1 MLIRALRVISLV
13 CLLVLLLSASG
24 CAFDRATAQSSPTAT
39 PYPHS
44 TALPSSTPGALP
56 PAVTGLLAPAPT
68 DCLSQAAPQT
78 FTLPPDFGGGFFG
91 DDTTFAGSSPAWELG
106 LGSPLRVQQP
116 SADQPY
122 PSAKVMWIVGP
133 NYFQPVTLSGREL
146 RSNAPLWFE
155 VYPGAAPTS
164 IFTTHATLDP
174 GAPNRGSTE
183 PRSGH
188 WNIWGIGVLVLS
200 AGCYELDVTWSG
212 GGWRTIYAA
221 GAWQTPQ

>member
-1 MLIRALRVISLV
+1 MV
-13 CLLVLLLSASG
+13 
-24 CAFDRATAQSSPTAT
+24 DP
-39 PYPHS
+39 
-44 TALPSSTPGALP
+44 
-56 PAVTGLLAPAPT
+56 
-68 DCLSQAAPQT
+68 PQT
-78 FTLPPDFGGGFFG
+78 FTLPSDFGGGFFG

-116 SADQPY
+116 SVDQPY
-122 PSAKVMWIVGP
+122 
-133 NYFQPVTLSGREL
+133 PVTLSGRER

-155 VYPGAAPTS
+155 VYPGAAPTA
-164 IFTTHATLDP
+164 IFTTRARIER

-221 GAWQTPQ
+221 GA